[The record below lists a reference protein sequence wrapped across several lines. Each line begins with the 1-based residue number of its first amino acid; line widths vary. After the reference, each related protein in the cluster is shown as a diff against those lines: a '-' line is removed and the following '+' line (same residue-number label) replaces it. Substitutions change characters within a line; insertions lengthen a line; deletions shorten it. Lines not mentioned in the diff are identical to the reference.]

1 MSVGKL
7 VLSRKG
13 FDTTSRKNHPSGR
26 VHPYGGV
33 PSPIFP
39 DGSLYS
45 LPVPGEYEEEAPVTY
60 GGLYHAM
67 IPVPSVLAGLWRT

>member
-13 FDTTSRKNHPSGR
+13 LDTTSRKNHPSGR

-39 DGSLYS
+39 GPAASTRCRSRVNMRRKRL
-45 LPVPGEYEEEAPVTY
+45 
-60 GGLYHAM
+60 
-67 IPVPSVLAGLWRT
+67 